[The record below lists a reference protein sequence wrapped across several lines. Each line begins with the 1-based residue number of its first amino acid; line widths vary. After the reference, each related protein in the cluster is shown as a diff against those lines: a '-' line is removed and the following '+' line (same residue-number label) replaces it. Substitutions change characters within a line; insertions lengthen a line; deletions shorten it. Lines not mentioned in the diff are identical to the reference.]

1 MFYYSRL
8 SMGLGF
14 FIFLV
19 IVLPI
24 IIIFSVTKLRNCF
37 FDWLLV
43 DVLGQE
49 DEEPEEVTEADIQD
63 LLNATEQ
70 ITPTPA
76 AAPAAPPAPT
86 DVEAPE
92 QDATETATDTEPT
105 TNDSTSGY
113 RIRRSH
119 EPVPFVW

>member
-24 IIIFSVTKLRNCF
+24 IGIISVRKLRNCF
-37 FDWLLV
+37 FDWILV
-43 DVLGQE
+43 DVFGQGIE
-49 DEEPEEVTEADIQD
+49 VDEEITDADINALIQD
-63 LLNATEQ
+63 PTPTDAPSVSSTPTEMEDVVDDTEQ
-70 ITPTPA
+70 PIS
-76 AAPAAPPAPT
+76 
-86 DVEAPE
+86 
-92 QDATETATDTEPT
+92 
-105 TNDSTSGY
+105 DSTSGY

>member
-24 IIIFSVTKLRNCF
+24 IVIFSVKKLRNCF
-37 FDWLLV
+37 FDWILV
-43 DVLGQE
+43 DVLKQGIE
-49 DEEPEEVTEADIQD
+49 VDEEITDADINALIQD
-63 LLNATEQ
+63 PTPTDAPSVSSTPTEMEDGVEDVVEDVVDDTEQ
-70 ITPTPA
+70 TIS
-76 AAPAAPPAPT
+76 
-86 DVEAPE
+86 D
-92 QDATETATDTEPT
+92 
-105 TNDSTSGY
+105 NTSGY